1 MAKIEMGILGG
12 FSGRVGTVV
21 GYRRRGA
28 WFVRAYQPHINDRK
42 SAAQLEQRS
51 RFKAMIQFASPATPV
66 LRVGLKQLAAR
77 QQITEGNTFLKINKQ
92 HFNSSPKLG
101 EVAARSADGGVCP
114 AISGTHA
121 PAAAAAVATPSSL
134 EGVLDRRHLEG
145 KQTNRHF
152 NSSPK
157 LGEVAARSADG
168 GVCPETNLMT
178 HAPVAAFGVATPSSL
193 EGELRIDYPKLQFSH
208 GTLPGIRN
216 LQYAVDEGGVLR
228 LRWESVGGVHGDRVH
243 IYIYCR
249 GRGLCAEGRRGEGR
263 AQLLLPDGFAEGELH
278 VWAFAA
284 AGDGRVS
291 PTAYAS
297 AATPECSEY
306 SKYSDPHIS
315 EHTPSPLR
323 GTPPNLGGELRL
335 APSNSSPKVGEGDR
349 SLPCSGGGVCRG
361 GTISDYCG

>member
-1 MAKIEMGILGG
+1 
-12 FSGRVGTVV
+12 
-21 GYRRRGA
+21 
-28 WFVRAYQPHINDRK
+28 
-42 SAAQLEQRS
+42 
-51 RFKAMIQFASPATPV
+51 
-66 LRVGLKQLAAR
+66 
-77 QQITEGNTFLKINKQ
+77 
-92 HFNSSPKLG
+92 
-101 EVAARSADGGVCP
+101 
-114 AISGTHA
+114 
-121 PAAAAAVATPSSL
+121 
-134 EGVLDRRHLEG
+134 
-145 KQTNRHF
+145 
-152 NSSPK
+152 
-157 LGEVAARSADG
+157 
-168 GVCPETNLMT
+168 MT

-228 LRWESVGGVHGDRVH
+228 LRWGSVGGVHGDRVH

-306 SKYSDPHIS
+306 SENPEKLENPEGA
-315 EHTPSPLR
+315 EHSACSAKSIEICGVPIKI
-323 GTPPNLGGELRL
+323 PP
-335 APSNSSPKVGEGDR
+335 
-349 SLPCSGGGVCRG
+349 
-361 GTISDYCG
+361 I